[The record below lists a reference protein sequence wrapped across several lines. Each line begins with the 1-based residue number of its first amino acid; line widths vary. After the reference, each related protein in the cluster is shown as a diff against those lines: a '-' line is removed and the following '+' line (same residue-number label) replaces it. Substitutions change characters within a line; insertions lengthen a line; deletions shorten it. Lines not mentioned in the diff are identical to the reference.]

1 MRFELFIALRYL
13 LARRKQTFISVI
25 SLISTIGVGIG
36 VIALIVAL
44 ALMTGLQGELRDRI
58 LGSMAHIYVEKP
70 TVLNQAGEAVGG
82 IEDYHAEVAQLLT
95 VPRVRGAAPAI
106 LGKALIS
113 SPSWKTVITIKG
125 IDPALEPTVT
135 DIKTAMQSGSVD
147 DVVAAE
153 GEFPGI
159 LLGQQLANGLRVTVG
174 DTVQLLTDQGT
185 LSPGGVLPRARP
197 ARVAGIFSLGLQE
210 FDAEWAFISLPFA
223 QRLVGVNQVTMIQ
236 LRVDDINAAPQVADV
251 IEARRAGYRVDD
263 WTDLNASLFSALGL
277 EKLGMSIA
285 IGLIM
290 MVAALQIVASLI
302 LLVMEKSRDIGILK
316 TMGTSPQ
323 RISVIFMMQ
332 GTIIGVVGTTV
343 GAVIAVVL
351 CWVLTEYRLVNI
363 PQDVYQ
369 VAYVPFIVK
378 IDDLLTVVLSAIG
391 ISFLATIYP
400 SRQAARLDPVQAL
413 RFE

>member
-1 MRFELFIALRYL
+1 MRFELFIARRYL

-58 LGSMAHIYVEKP
+58 LGSMAHIYVDKP
-70 TVLNQAGEAVGG
+70 TVLDESGQPIGG
-82 IEDYHAEVAQLLT
+82 IEDYHAEVKRLLA
-95 VPRVRGAAPAI
+95 VPRVLGAAPAI
-106 LGKALIS
+106 VGKALIS
-113 SPSWKTVITIKG
+113 SANGKTVITIKG
-125 IDPALEPTVT
+125 IDPALEPKVT
-135 DIKTAMQSGSVD
+135 DIRTAMQTGSVD
-147 DVVAAE
+147 AVDATADDY
-153 GEFPGI
+153 PGI
-159 LLGQQLANGLRVTVG
+159 LLGQQLANALAVTVG
-174 DTVQLLTDQGT
+174 DTVSLLTDVGT
-185 LSPGGVLPRARP
+185 LSPGGMVPRPRT
-197 ARVAGIFSLGLQE
+197 ARVGGIFNLGLQE

-223 QRLVGVNQVTMIQ
+223 ERLVGVNDVQMIQ
-236 LRVDDINAAPQVADV
+236 LRVDDINAAPQIADAVAL
-251 IEARRAGYRVDD
+251 ASPGYRVQD
-263 WTDLNASLFSALGL
+263 WTDINASLFSALGL

-332 GTIIGVVGTTV
+332 GTIIGVVGTTI

-369 VAYVPFIVK
+369 VAYVPFIVR